1 MSALLST
8 RGGWII
14 LLPVLP
20 LCVAGLLTIQAT
32 NASDQSGQLAD
43 ETVRQ
48 IAFAAAGIGCMILTA
63 TIGYLRIGR
72 FSYIIFG
79 VSILVLTCLVID
91 RWVDLPFVP
100 VKRNT
105 RRWIQFGGLQV
116 QPSEMMKIAY
126 VLALAWYLR
135 YRSNYR
141 TLLGLVPPFL
151 LTLMPM
157 GLIKLQPD
165 LGTLLLFLPVLFVVL
180 YTAGAKAKHLMAV
193 IVMGLLCSPLFWTK
207 IEPYQQLRITSV
219 MLQNKNVRDYL
230 SKPMPSRPD
239 LLARWEYFRPQE
251 FSRSRWMLELA
262 NWENVTGYQ
271 LTRSKIAIGSGG
283 PFGQGT
289 GRGIFVEYD
298 FLPEKHN
305 DFIFAMIGHQ
315 WGIIGGLLTL
325 LCYGLIVVFG
335 YEIALLTR
343 EPFGRLVAIG
353 LTTMLAFQAITNIC
367 MAVGLGPVTGVPL
380 PFVSAGGSSL
390 VINFISLGL
399 IISVARHRPL
409 LFANRPFEFSSE
421 EEEQ

>member
-1 MSALLST
+1 MSSLFST

-14 LLPVLP
+14 LLPVMP
-20 LCVAGLLTIQAT
+20 LFLAGVLTIQAT
-32 NASDQSGQLAD
+32 NASDQPGQLAD
-43 ETVRQ
+43 EAVKQ
-48 IAFAAAGIGCMILTA
+48 IAYGAAGIGCMILIV

-72 FSYIIFG
+72 FSYVLFG
-79 VSILVLTCLVID
+79 LSILVLACLVID
-91 RWVDLPFVP
+91 RWFDLPFVP

-105 RRWIQFGGLQV
+105 RRWIQVGSLQV
-116 QPSEMMKIAY
+116 QPSEMMKVAY
-126 VLALAWYLR
+126 VLGLAWYLR

-141 TLLGLVPPFL
+141 TLLGLVPPFM
-151 LTLMPM
+151 LTLVPM

-180 YTAGAKAKHLMAV
+180 YAAGAKAKHLVAV
-193 IVMGLLCSPLFWTK
+193 IAMGLLCLPLFWTK

-219 MLQNKNVRDYL
+219 MLQNKAVRDYL

-239 LLARWEYFRPQE
+239 LPTRWEFFRPKE
-251 FSRSRWMLELA
+251 FSQSRWMLELA

-283 PFGQGT
+283 VYGHGS
-289 GRGIFVEYD
+289 GRGVFVQYD
-298 FLPEKHN
+298 FLPERHN

-315 WGIIGGLLTL
+315 WGIIGGVLTL

-335 YEIALLTR
+335 YETAVLTR
-343 EPFGRLVAIG
+343 EPFGRLVAVG

-367 MAVGLGPVTGVPL
+367 MAIGLGPVTGVPL

-390 VINFISLGL
+390 VINFMALGL
-399 IISVARHRPL
+399 IISVARDRPL
-409 LFANRPFEFSSE
+409 LFTNRPFEFDTEDE
-421 EEEQ
+421 ED